1 MIATNINEVFEKLD
15 FTDSIITDIKWEN
28 NLIDLALIVDY
39 YWDIQ
44 EGKKET
50 RMLKIT
56 FINCINADFHMTP
69 NLIEIPDNE
78 IQSYILSWYTI
89 VGFRKSDI
97 DYKNLI
103 CIEIFTT
110 DYGIPW
116 LTAVSKGIQVEEV
129 NK

>member
-1 MIATNINEVFEKLD
+1 MIATNINEVLEKLD

-56 FINCINADFHMTP
+56 FVSCINADFNMTP

-110 DYGIPW
+110 DYGTPW

>member
-1 MIATNINEVFEKLD
+1 MIATNINEVLEKLD

-50 RMLKIT
+50 RMLKII
-56 FINCINADFHMTP
+56 FRSCINADFHMTP
-69 NLIEIPDNE
+69 NLIEIPDTE
-78 IQSYILSWYTI
+78 IQSYMLSWYTI

-97 DYKNLI
+97 EYKNLT

-110 DYGIPW
+110 DYATPW
-116 LTAVSKGIQVEEV
+116 LTVVSKGIQVDEID
-129 NK
+129 